1 MAVLY
6 FIITVA
12 LLVIFSEELP
22 HALAL
27 VFDGAFEGT
36 AAAGGFAGAGI
47 MLAMRSGIARGLF
60 PMNPAWVP
68 RQSWRQRQKRNGR
81 LNRVLF
87 P

>member
-6 FIITVA
+6 FITTVA
-12 LLVIFSEELP
+12 LLIILSGELP

-27 VFDGAFEGT
+27 VFEGAFEGT

-47 MLAMRSGIARGLF
+47 MLVMRSGIARGLF
-60 PMNPAWVP
+60 LMNPAWAP
-68 RQSWRQRQKRNGR
+68 RRSWRQRQKQNGR
-81 LNRVLF
+81 LNRGLF

>member
-12 LLVIFSEELP
+12 LLVIFSGELP

-60 PMNPAWVP
+60 PMNLAWVP